1 VKNKTKFLRKDLF
14 SFLFYLTEIKKSE
27 WKEVKKRMRNKKLVL
42 MVIFSLLIILSIGS
56 INLLAAEKVYIN
68 GIDPAYPPFAY
79 IDEKGNPVGFDVE
92 SLDWIAQEMGIEVKH
107 QPTAWD
113 SIIPS
118 LLAKKIDMV
127 YSGMSITKE
136 RKAKVDFTIPYWE
149 ISVAV
154 CVLENSDFNII
165 AALTGKYTV
174 GTQRGTDTE
183 RWVETNLV
191 EPGILG
197 KDNLKL
203 YESYSL
209 ALKDLENGRIDV
221 AMADDVMVEDA
232 IRKGQAVKIIGTIRA
247 GWTYGVAVRK
257 EDKELKALLNEGI
270 AKLKKSAKWDELIIK
285 YLSE

>member
-1 VKNKTKFLRKDLF
+1 M
-14 SFLFYLTEIKKSE
+14 EGGKK
-27 WKEVKKRMRNKKLVL
+27 MRNKKLVL
-42 MVIFSLLIILSIGS
+42 MVILSVLVILSVGS
-56 INLLAAEKVYIN
+56 INLLAAEKKVYIN

-79 IDEKGNPVGFDVE
+79 IDEKGNPAGFDVE

-127 YSGMSITKE
+127 YSGMSITKD
-136 RKAKVDFTIPYWE
+136 RKTKVDFTIPYWE
-149 ISVAV
+149 VSVAV
-154 CVLENSDFNII
+154 CVLENSDLNII

-183 RWVETNLV
+183 RWAEANLV
-191 EPGILG
+191 QPGILG

-209 ALKDLENGRIDV
+209 ALKDLVNGRINV
-221 AMADDVMVEDA
+221 VMADDVMVEDA

-270 AKLKKSAKWDELIIK
+270 AKLKKSTKWDELIIK